1 MLEIEM
7 MDQLRG
13 FLLDSGFEPY
23 EQIRFLNGKI
33 DFVGVK
39 DNRCVVIESKV
50 NKWKDALRQIMRY
63 GHGADM
69 SYIALPMTTAQ
80 YVYKKHQDIFNTHR
94 IGLISVNLDK
104 KRKAEI
110 LLTSSEKYCS
120 QIYKQY
126 LLSSIEGR
134 RLRSNNRIM
143 NLMDKFKL
151 ISGGGQK
158 CLKYGID

>member
-7 MDQLRG
+7 MDQLRDL
-13 FLLDSGFEPY
+13 LLDSGFEPY

-39 DNRCVVIESKV
+39 DNSCVVIESKV

-63 GHGADM
+63 GYGADM
-69 SYIALPMTTAQ
+69 SYIALPMKTAQ
-80 YVYKKHQDIFNTHR
+80 YVCKKHQDIFNTHR
-94 IGLISVNLDK
+94 IGLISVNLDE

-120 QIYKQY
+120 PIYKKY
-126 LLSSIEGR
+126 LLSSIEER
-134 RLRSNNRIM
+134 RLRSDNRIR
-143 NLMDKFKL
+143 NFMDRFQH
-151 ISGGGQK
+151 ISEGNNNV
-158 CLKYGID
+158 

>member
-7 MDQLRG
+7 MDQLRD

-39 DNRCVVIESKV
+39 DNSCIVIESKV
-50 NKWKDALRQIMRY
+50 NKWKDALRQIMKY

-69 SYIALPMTTAQ
+69 SYIALPMTTAK
-80 YVYKKHQDIFNTHR
+80 YVYEKHQNIFNTYG
-94 IGLISVNLDK
+94 IGLISVNLDE

-110 LLTSSEKYCS
+110 LLSSSEKYCS
-120 QIYKQY
+120 PIYKQH
-126 LLSSIEGR
+126 LLSSIKGR
-134 RLRSNNRIM
+134 RFRSNNRIKS
-143 NLMDKFKL
+143 LMDKFQL
-151 ISGGGQK
+151 ISEGKQ
-158 CLKYGID
+158 